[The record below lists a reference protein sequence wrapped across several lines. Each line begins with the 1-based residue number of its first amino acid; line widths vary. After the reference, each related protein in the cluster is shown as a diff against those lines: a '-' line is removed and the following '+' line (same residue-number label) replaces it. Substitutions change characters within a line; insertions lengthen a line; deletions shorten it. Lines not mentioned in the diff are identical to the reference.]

1 MQYIFIIALLG
12 SLGGLG
18 YKMYTDTM
26 NRMQSIA
33 NEKAAL
39 EVQLQ
44 EQAAA
49 MEAQLEA
56 MRLQT
61 ESLNEM
67 NDRAAIVEAQM
78 TSYLKI
84 FKDHDLTRLARA
96 KPGMIETRANKRTDE
111 IFTEVENDT
120 KQVVTTDA
128 PASDDSVR
136 SVSYTHLT
144 LPTKA

>member
-26 NRMQSIA
+26 NRMQSMA

-39 EVQLQ
+39 EVKFQ
-44 EQAAA
+44 EQKAA
-49 MEAQLEA
+49 MERQLEV
-56 MRLQT
+56 MKLQE
-61 ESLNEM
+61 ESLADMNE
-67 NDRAAIVEAQM
+67 RAAVVEAQM
-78 TSYLKI
+78 KDYLKI

-111 IFTEVENDT
+111 IFTVIENDT
-120 KQVVTTDA
+120 KMVQE
-128 PASDDSVR
+128 
-136 SVSYTHLT
+136 
-144 LPTKA
+144 

>member
-18 YKMYTDTM
+18 FKMYTDTM
-26 NRMQSIA
+26 NRMQSMA

-44 EQAAA
+44 EQEAA
-49 MEAQLEA
+49 MKKQLEV
-56 MRLQT
+56 MKLQE
-61 ESLNEM
+61 ESLADMNE
-67 NDRAAIVEAQM
+67 RAAVVEAQM
-78 TSYLKI
+78 KDYLKI

-111 IFTEVENDT
+111 IFTVIENDT
-120 KQVVTTDA
+120 KMVQE
-128 PASDDSVR
+128 
-136 SVSYTHLT
+136 
-144 LPTKA
+144 

>member
-120 KQVVTTDA
+120 KQVVATDA

-136 SVSYTHLT
+136 
-144 LPTKA
+144 

>member
-18 YKMYTDTM
+18 FKMYTDTM
-26 NRMQSIA
+26 NRMQSMA

-44 EQAAA
+44 EQEAA
-49 MEAQLEA
+49 MEKQLEV
-56 MRLQT
+56 MKLQE
-61 ESLNEM
+61 ESLANMNE
-67 NDRAAIVEAQM
+67 RAAVVEAQM
-78 TSYLKI
+78 KDYLKI

-111 IFTEVENDT
+111 IFTVIENDT
-120 KQVVTTDA
+120 KMVQE
-128 PASDDSVR
+128 
-136 SVSYTHLT
+136 
-144 LPTKA
+144 

>member
-1 MQYIFIIALLG
+1 MQYIFIIALLS

-39 EVQLQ
+39 EVKFQEQKAAMERQLEVMQLQ
-44 EQAAA
+44 E
-49 MEAQLEA
+49 
-56 MRLQT
+56 
-61 ESLNEM
+61 ESLSEM

-78 TSYLKI
+78 QDYLKI

-111 IFTEVENDT
+111 IFTVIENDT
-120 KQVVTTDA
+120 KMVQE
-128 PASDDSVR
+128 
-136 SVSYTHLT
+136 
-144 LPTKA
+144 

>member
-26 NRMQSIA
+26 NRMQSLA

-39 EVQLQ
+39 EVKFQ
-44 EQAAA
+44 EQKAA
-49 MEAQLEA
+49 MERQLEV
-56 MRLQT
+56 MKLQE
-61 ESLNEM
+61 ESLADMNE
-67 NDRAAIVEAQM
+67 RAAVVEAQM
-78 TSYLKI
+78 KNYLKI

-111 IFTEVENDT
+111 IFTVIENDT
-120 KQVVTTDA
+120 KMVQE
-128 PASDDSVR
+128 
-136 SVSYTHLT
+136 
-144 LPTKA
+144 

>member
-26 NRMQSIA
+26 NRMQSMA

-44 EQAAA
+44 EQKAA
-49 MEAQLEA
+49 MEKQLEV
-56 MRLQT
+56 MRLQE
-61 ESLNEM
+61 ESLADMNE
-67 NDRAAIVEAQM
+67 RAAVVEAQM
-78 TSYLKI
+78 KDYLKI

-111 IFTEVENDT
+111 IFTVIENDT
-120 KQVVTTDA
+120 KMVQE
-128 PASDDSVR
+128 
-136 SVSYTHLT
+136 
-144 LPTKA
+144 

>member
-1 MQYIFIIALLG
+1 MQYVIIIALLG

-120 KQVVTTDA
+120 KQVVATDA

-136 SVSYTHLT
+136 
-144 LPTKA
+144 